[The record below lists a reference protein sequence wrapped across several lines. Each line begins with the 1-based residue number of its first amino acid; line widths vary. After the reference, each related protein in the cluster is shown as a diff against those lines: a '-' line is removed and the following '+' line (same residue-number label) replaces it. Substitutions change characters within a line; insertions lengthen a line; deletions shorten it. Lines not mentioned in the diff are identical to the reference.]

1 MLELEKD
8 ILLRLWEYPNP
19 DKEKEMHPLSHK
31 YQKDHDK
38 YRKFLLLTQVPRK
51 GRVQPHSLFKETQKH
66 YKKEQNWKIKKA
78 NKTHYKRIETLT
90 QNPKQQ
96 A

>member
-8 ILLRLWEYPNP
+8 TSLRLWEYPHQ

-38 YRKFLLLTQVPRK
+38 YRRFLLLTQVPRK

-66 YKKEQNWKIKKA
+66 YKKAKIG
-78 NKTHYKRIETLT
+78 RSR
-90 QNPKQQ
+90 KQIKPITRE
-96 A
+96 